1 MKAIADWG
9 AAVREARARAV
20 LTQRELARRAR
31 TAQSVVARVE
41 RGQTNPSLNTLMR
54 LLAATGFG
62 LQLEL
67 VPGAAATDPVI
78 EAYKRD
84 IDRSLLRRNLEKTVD
99 ERVRSLQALA
109 RLADEAHRAG
119 RAGRA
124 ARKKR

>member
-9 AAVREARARAV
+9 AAVREARARA
-20 LTQRELARRAR
+20 LLSQRELARRAR
-31 TAQSVVARVE
+31 TSQSVVARVE

-67 VPGAAATDPVI
+67 VPAAAATDPVI

-84 IDRSLLRRNLEKTVD
+84 IDRSLLRRNLEKPVD

-119 RAGRA
+119 RAV
-124 ARKKR
+124 RKK

>member
-1 MKAIADWG
+1 MNAINQWAPLLQ
-9 AAVREARARAV
+9 EARTRAA
-20 LTQRELARRAR
+20 LTQRELARRAG

-41 RGQTNPSLNTLMR
+41 RGQTSPTLETLAR
-54 LLAATGFG
+54 LLAATGFN
-62 LQLEL
+62 LDVEL
-67 VPGAAATDPVI
+67 VPRPTADPLI
-78 EAYKRD
+78 EAFKRD

-109 RLADEAHRAG
+109 RLADEAN